1 MARFFD
7 QSSQDLGP
15 KAFQELIQKRTVLM
29 EVACSHNSHLTN
41 EVHRALG
48 RESAAVRC
56 SHWNGCDLETNE
68 GIKHCLKLIDQLD
81 PGYVWISPE
90 CGPYS
95 PMQAVNQ
102 PTPEQIAELANKR
115 KSALR
120 QYVGASSVWQYCV
133 QRGIHVTW
141 ELAERCQAWRLPLIQ
156 KLVRK

>member
-90 CGPYS
+90 CGPCS

-102 PTPEQIAELANKR
+102 RTPEQIAELANKR

-120 QYVGASSVWQYCV
+120 QYVGASCVWQYCV
-133 QRGIHVTW
+133 QLGIHVTW